1 MLFHLSLR
9 IHPPAGFACDLLGP
23 APDPVA
29 LADLT
34 EPPLMR
40 ATNAPFDGNVSTL
53 LLLELGGDGI
63 AKVFPGSRLKLW
75 SISILEDFFLIGEY
89 DSSDDVGHV
98 GKIDSRILVMWSC
111 DVACCRTEIWM
122 RFRTTCVV
130 PLPLKMAPCRAPWVT
145 RPVNTRAPG
154 KWETSEQLGQ
164 TMLADMGPVWPCR
177 TDI

>member
-1 MLFHLSLR
+1 MLFYLSLR

-53 LLLELGGDGI
+53 LLLELGGM
-63 AKVFPGSRLKLW
+63 GSPWCFQGQGSSCEVSAFWRSFL
-75 SISILEDFFLIGEY
+75 LIGEY

-154 KWETSEQLGQ
+154 K
-164 TMLADMGPVWPCR
+164 
-177 TDI
+177 

>member
-1 MLFHLSLR
+1 MLFYRSLR

-63 AKVFPGSRLKLW
+63 AMVFPGSRLKL
-75 SISILEDFFLIGEY
+75 
-89 DSSDDVGHV
+89 
-98 GKIDSRILVMWSC
+98 
-111 DVACCRTEIWM
+111 
-122 RFRTTCVV
+122 
-130 PLPLKMAPCRAPWVT
+130 
-145 RPVNTRAPG
+145 
-154 KWETSEQLGQ
+154 
-164 TMLADMGPVWPCR
+164 
-177 TDI
+177 